1 MKLPI
6 LAYILTSALLITGCQ
21 SFQFVDSPIP
31 VNTTP
36 TNSILVKN
44 MPATTV
50 QVQNNTSTKNQ
61 K

>member
-6 LAYILTSALLITGCQ
+6 LAYILTSALLLTGCQ

-36 TNSILVKN
+36 INSILVKN
-44 MPATTV
+44 TPATTV
-50 QVQNNTSTKNQ
+50 QIQNNTSTKNQ
-61 K
+61 N